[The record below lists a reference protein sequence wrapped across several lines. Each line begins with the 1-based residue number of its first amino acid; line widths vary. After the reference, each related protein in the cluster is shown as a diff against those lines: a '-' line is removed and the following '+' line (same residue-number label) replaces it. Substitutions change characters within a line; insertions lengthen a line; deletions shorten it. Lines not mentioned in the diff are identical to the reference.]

1 MNDGDRI
8 LMTELLAQHKLA
20 RDEKAQAD
28 TELTTWLDRM
38 GLAQKAGKQDL
49 FAAAK
54 ERAQRC
60 RDKVRHLESVLMD
73 LEVERDNLKREIKEG
88 RRADPAIARTQA
100 LLKSLEGTAMDPR
113 EAMFDRMSKEAGAD
127 AALDALKDKMG
138 LDD

>member
-8 LMTELLAQHKLA
+8 LMMELLAQLKLA
-20 RDEKAQAD
+20 RDEKAAAQA
-28 TELTTWLDRM
+28 EMETWVDRM
-38 GLAQKAGKQDL
+38 ALAQKAGKTDL
-49 FAAAK
+49 LDAAK

-60 RDKVRHLESVLMD
+60 RDKVRSLESVLMD
-73 LEVERDNLKREIKEG
+73 LEVERDNLKLEIKEG

-113 EAMFDRMSKEAGAD
+113 DAKFDRLTRDANAD

-138 LDD
+138 IDD